1 MMKLLTYFLA
11 IMVFTTPAMS
21 EANKISILDDFVSS
35 ENLRWSFVTD
45 QVMGGVSTGTFKI
58 ISNSQASF
66 LQMKGNVSTEN
77 NGGFIQVRT
86 SIGKSEAEKSKGVV
100 LTLRGNSQAYFIH
113 IRTNWTMLPW
123 QYYQAEVFATDSWN
137 TVRIPFSNFK
147 SSSSVLPGKFG
158 ARNIRSIGI
167 VAYGRNHEALIDIS
181 EIGLY

>member
-1 MMKLLTYFLA
+1 MTLSSSET
-11 IMVFTTPAMS
+11 I
-21 EANKISILDDFVSS
+21 EANKVTILDDFVSS
-35 ENLRWSFVTD
+35 ENLRWRFLTD

-58 ISNSQASF
+58 ISDSESSF

-86 SIGKSEAEKSKGVV
+86 SVIKSEAEKSKGVV

-123 QYYQAEVFATDSWN
+123 QYYQAKVFAPDIWN

-167 VAYGRNHEALIDIS
+167 VAYGRDHEALIDIS